1 MMSTQFQQNLTP
13 SPFFT
18 CIHISH

>member
-1 MMSTQFQQNLTP
+1 MLFLLTP

-18 CIHISH
+18 PKLRT